1 MSESLRNVILLIL
14 LIIKYIVGSKPLYI
28 YSFIFTLDFSEEGKG
43 HVSLLERPCYALK
56 VI

>member
-1 MSESLRNVILLIL
+1 MSESLRNVILLK
-14 LIIKYIVGSKPLYI
+14 IKYIVGSKPLYI